1 MAGKHHL
8 KELEKELQ
16 EQLDKFKK
24 IQRELQK
31 VVSSRQ
37 QLETQ
42 KKESEIVKEELDYL
56 EDGTNVYKLVGPAL
70 IKQELAEAKA
80 TVLKRLEYI
89 GGEIERVEKTIKDV
103 DKRLH
108 SNREKVMKLQSQCH
122 VAQQAHQRK
131 QQRS

>member
-1 MAGKHHL
+1 MSAL
-8 KELEKELQ
+8 
-16 EQLDKFKK
+16 
-24 IQRELQK
+24 ELQK

-89 GGEIERVEKTIKDV
+89 GGEMSDRDRLKILLLKILEILKKIFLTVNASKRRSKMLTRGFILIEKK
-103 DKRLH
+103 
-108 SNREKVMKLQSQCH
+108 
-122 VAQQAHQRK
+122 
-131 QQRS
+131 

>member
-1 MAGKHHL
+1 MSAL
-8 KELEKELQ
+8 
-16 EQLDKFKK
+16 
-24 IQRELQK
+24 ELQK

-89 GGEIERVEKTIKDV
+89 GGEMSDRDRLKSLLLKILKNFFLTVNASKRRSKMLTRDFILIEKK
-103 DKRLH
+103 
-108 SNREKVMKLQSQCH
+108 
-122 VAQQAHQRK
+122 
-131 QQRS
+131 